1 MTRIINTS
9 SQIDNDNKSST
20 LNGPSSN
27 TSDSK
32 TLPANWPTI
41 VKCEMN
47 IDAWSKALEK
57 AGLMDEFKDVLG
69 GCVNRFDQGIPHHK
83 VLDLPFFTPPN
94 HASAVLAAEK
104 IGKNMKEEVL
114 KRRMFGTYTHEEVKQ
129 FFFSSGLI
137 HWVQSLRATG
147 LPDQ

>member
-1 MTRIINTS
+1 
-9 SQIDNDNKSST
+9 
-20 LNGPSSN
+20 
-27 TSDSK
+27 
-32 TLPANWPTI
+32 
-41 VKCEMN
+41 MN

-69 GCVNRFDQGIPHHK
+69 GCVNGFDQGIPHHK